1 MISLQKKIQFDNK
14 HQFKWLYFFSWQYSS
29 KPGEKLYVVV
39 PKPKP
44 MTSSPFVP
52 EKVPEKTLPPVNA
65 VVPMNIKSRGVLAT
79 SEPPASSKTTPTI
92 SDVPEITIKTEL
104 VIDNDFG
111 NNNQKSPRT
120 NNSLRLAFF
129 NM

>member
-1 MISLQKKIQFDNK
+1 M
-14 HQFKWLYFFSWQYSS
+14 QYST

-79 SEPPASSKTTPTI
+79 SEPPASSKATI
-92 SDVPEITIKTEL
+92 NEEITIKTEL

-111 NNNQKSPRT
+111 NNNQKSPNT
-120 NNSLRLAFF
+120 NNSLRLVFLNGQ
-129 NM
+129 NMKKFLKNQPVFCLKTQGSNSEVLT